1 MNRFF
6 SAFAL
11 LCILLTCACQPA
23 KTENANLTVMA
34 AASLTEPFTALA
46 DQYQELHPAVKIV
59 LNFAGSQALANQIVQ
74 GAPADVFAS
83 ANLKYMQQ
91 MLDQGFVEPGAS
103 HTFAYNALVVVVPK
117 TNPANLATL
126 DDLAGTDLKIVL
138 AAEEVP
144 VGNYTRQFLAL
155 ADAQL
160 GADYRE
166 RFMSNVVSNEDNVKT
181 VLTKVSL
188 GEADAGVVYGS
199 DAASAADTV
208 LTIDIP
214 VALNVRA
221 EYPLAVLKGS
231 ANPQEA
237 QAFVDYVLSPDG
249 QIILA
254 QYGFTPASGN

>member
-23 KTENANLTVMA
+23 KSENATLTVMA

-46 DQYQELHPAVKIV
+46 DQYQQLHPGVKIV
-59 LNFAGSQALANQIVQ
+59 LNFAGSQALANQIIQ
-74 GAPADVFAS
+74 GAPGDVFAS

-91 MLDQGFVEPGAS
+91 MVDQGFVGQDSAD
-103 HTFAYNALVVVVPK
+103 TFAYNELVVVVPK
-117 TNPANLATL
+117 SNPAHLATL
-126 DDLAGTDLKIVL
+126 ADLADTDLKIVL

-144 VGNYTRQFLAL
+144 VGSYTRQFLAL
-155 ADAQL
+155 ADAQF
-160 GADYRE
+160 GADYQA
-166 RFMSNVVSNEDNVKT
+166 RFMKNVVSNEDNVKS

-208 LTIDIP
+208 LTIAIP
-214 VALNVRA
+214 PALNVRA
-221 EYPLAVLKGS
+221 EYPLAVLKES
-231 ANPQEA
+231 TNPQA
-237 QAFVDYVLSPDG
+237 ARAFVDYILSPDG
-249 QIILA
+249 QSLLA
-254 QYGFTPASGN
+254 QYGFTPAVGK

>member
-6 SAFAL
+6 AAFAL
-11 LCILLTCACQPA
+11 LCMLFACACQPA
-23 KTENANLTVMA
+23 KTENASLTVMA

-46 DQYQELHPAVKIV
+46 DQYQELHPGVKIV

-91 MLDQGFVEPGAS
+91 MLDQGFVEPDGS
-103 HTFAYNALVVVVPK
+103 RTFAYNELVVVVPK
-117 TNPANLATL
+117 TNPAHLSTLA
-126 DDLAGTDLKIVL
+126 DLAGTDLKIVL

-144 VGNYTRQFLAL
+144 VGSYTRQFLDL

-160 GADYRE
+160 GADYRA
-166 RFMSNVVSNEDNVKT
+166 RFMKNVVSYEDNVKS

-208 LTIDIP
+208 LTIAIP
-214 VALNVRA
+214 VELNVRA
-221 EYPLAVLKGS
+221 EYPLAVLKDS
-231 ANPQEA
+231 ANPRVA
-237 QAFVDYVLSPDG
+237 AAFVDYILSPNG
-249 QIILA
+249 QTLLA
-254 QYGFTPASGN
+254 RYGFTPAITN